1 MDVLTPN
8 RSNIGQTYIFDE
20 LSWEIRLVLKKDGTI
35 LYKNKAA
42 TDLFSVSS
50 NFFFTLHTAEWMR
63 VMSFFR
69 EMQEVDQPREITFIH
84 DIDRINHSVFYRGI
98 YRNERFYLTGIARS
112 AHSKE
117 VMEDF
122 TNRLPFGFI
131 KVNAELKIIEKNRTF
146 LDLALPKLEL
156 GTFTELSLGR
166 LQLESEAGVS
176 MHKAVTEAFQ
186 SQLVSEQ
193 MEEDREGGRLFRSL
207 AVYMPAKQE
216 VVGLLIDEST
226 HIRYEQLL
234 QYKQQMESVSHLAA
248 GVAHEL
254 RNPLSVIRG
263 FLQLSE
269 LTNSF
274 HKYAKTIFSEVD
286 RMNKILE
293 NFLSISRKKFDVKA
307 LSPMEVIDTVEDII
321 RSECLL
327 NNVYFEASIA
337 KTERVINMNETM
349 IKQVLLNLLRN
360 SMEAYKPE
368 QRKVFSLIT
377 HEWPNDYEI
386 QVKDNGPG
394 IPGAIMKKIGEPFNT
409 SKEKGTGIGISLSK
423 KLLKTITVLFTWR
436 AIKIREQP
444 PLSHCL
450 LCDSGPT
457 IGIWV
462 GRSRFKGSPF
472 TNRQ

>member
-1 MDVLTPN
+1 MNVFTLN
-8 RSNIGQTYIFDE
+8 RSNLGQSYIFDE
-20 LSWEIRLVLKKDGTI
+20 VSRELRLVLKKDGTI
-35 LYKNKAA
+35 LYKNHAA
-42 TDLFSVSS
+42 TNLLSSIS
-50 NFFFTLHTAEWMR
+50 NFFSALHTAEWMR

-69 EMQEVDQPREITFIH
+69 EMQEGNHPREITFIH
-84 DIDRINHSVFYRGI
+84 DINGDNHSVFYRGMH
-98 YRNERFYLTGIARS
+98 RNERFYLTGTEQPFD
-112 AHSKE
+112 SKE
-117 VMEDF
+117 RMENF
-122 TNRLPFGFI
+122 TDRLPFGFI
-131 KVNAELKIIEKNRTF
+131 RVNTELKIIEKNRTF
-146 LDLALPKLEL
+146 LEIALPKLEQ
-156 GTFTELSLGR
+156 GPFVELAFER
-166 LQLESEAGVS
+166 LRLESEAGAC

-186 SQLVSEQ
+186 SQMVSEQ
-193 MEEDREGGRLFRSL
+193 MEEDREGGRLFKSL
-207 AVYMPAKQE
+207 AVYVPASQE
-216 VVGLLIDEST
+216 VIGLLIDEST
-226 HIRYEQLL
+226 NIKYEQLL

-274 HKYAKTIFSEVD
+274 QKYAKTIFSEVD

-293 NFLSISRKKFDVKA
+293 NFLSISRKKFDVQA

-337 KTERVINMNETM
+337 KSEQVIKMNETM

-377 HEWPNDYEI
+377 RELPNDYEI
-386 QVKDNGPG
+386 TVKDNGPG
-394 IPGAIMKKIGEPFNT
+394 ISEEIMEKIGEPFNT

-423 KLLKTITVLFTWR
+423 KIIEDHHGTFHVESDKNKGTATIITL
-436 AIKIREQP
+436 
-444 PLSHCL
+444 
-450 LCDSGPT
+450 
-457 IGIWV
+457 
-462 GRSRFKGSPF
+462 PF
-472 TNRQ
+472 VADKNV